1 MISLGKRSTASYW
14 AAGMWPRVQNLILSV
29 WPEGDVEANPQ
40 DDRAACGSRTPP
52 FPADLPAI
60 GSHRNGGQATSPPPP
75 YVRVRSLFN
84 AIRWVCCVCSYFL
97 ASKVPKPEMA
107 AAFSSTVG
115 APVGVL

>member
-1 MISLGKRSTASYW
+1 MISLGKRSTACYW

-60 GSHRNGGQATSPPPP
+60 RA
-75 YVRVRSLFN
+75 RSLFN